1 MEARELAISG
11 RQFHGAEMV
20 RDALLL
26 LQSSATAEW
35 EVHILQPVL
44 VSSEPNK
51 STLKNATLAELVLL
65 SELRCTLV

>member
-1 MEARELAISG
+1 
-11 RQFHGAEMV
+11 MV

-26 LQSSATAEW
+26 LQSSAMAEW